1 MLRIGLTGSIG
12 CGKSSLSNILKK
24 HNIPIIDAD
33 IKGREIYEDK
43 ELLKAIEE
51 AFGSS
56 VINENGTLNRKNL
69 GKIVF
74 SDDDKLQKLN
84 SLTHPVIR
92 RMINEDLDEYEK
104 RGEKMVVIDAALLLE
119 AGFTSMID
127 TIIVVTCSE
136 PVQLQRVIL
145 RDNCSEEDAMGRIKS
160 QMPQKEKV
168 KYAEFV
174 VDNSGTLNQLEKE
187 AEELIRKLEEKIEKE
202 N

>member
-56 VINENGTLNRKNL
+56 IINENGTLNRKNL

-104 RGEKMVVIDAALLLE
+104 RGEKMAVIDAALLLE

>member
-43 ELLKAIEE
+43 ELLKAIED
-51 AFGSS
+51 AFGNS
-56 VINENGTLNRKNL
+56 VINEDGTLNRKNL

-104 RGEKMVVIDAALLLE
+104 RGEKMAVIDAALLLE